1 MSPDPNQKPV
11 ESSQL
16 LAAFE
21 PTVSAAGT
29 ASSPASQPDESVPSQ
44 HLASSEPT
52 LSQGRMAPSPPSS
65 RKTSR
70 RWLSL
75 VILVLVIAGAVTVT
89 MLLLV
94 PNPSRA
100 VNTVVQDYYNAVE
113 RQDYATA
120 YTYLNHQ
127 MSASSGQLQTPSL
140 PVYTQSALSLD
151 QAAGR
156 LTAYTISSTSI
167 TNGIAT
173 VIVERTRGANTAE
186 VFVEVQHVGDNWEI
200 NAIVVGWSI
209 PS

>member
-1 MSPDPNQKPV
+1 MSSDPNQEPV
-11 ESSQL
+11 ESSQQ
-16 LAAFE
+16 LAVSE

-29 ASSPASQPDESVPSQ
+29 ASSLASQPDESVPRQ
-44 HLASSEPT
+44 QLATSEPT
-52 LSQGRMAPSPPSS
+52 LSQGRMAPSPPAS

-75 VILVLVIAGAVTVT
+75 VILVLVIAGAVTTT

-94 PNPSRA
+94 HNQSRA

-120 YTYLNHQ
+120 YRYLNHQ
-127 MSASSGQLQTPSL
+127 MSASSSQLQMLSL
-140 PVYTQSALSLD
+140 TAYTQNSLSLD
-151 QAAGR
+151 QAYGR

-167 TNGIAT
+167 THGIAT
-173 VIVERTRGANTAE
+173 VIVERTRGGNTAE
-186 VFVEVQHVGDNWEI
+186 GFIEVQQVGDKWEI
-200 NAIVVGWSI
+200 SAIVIGWSI